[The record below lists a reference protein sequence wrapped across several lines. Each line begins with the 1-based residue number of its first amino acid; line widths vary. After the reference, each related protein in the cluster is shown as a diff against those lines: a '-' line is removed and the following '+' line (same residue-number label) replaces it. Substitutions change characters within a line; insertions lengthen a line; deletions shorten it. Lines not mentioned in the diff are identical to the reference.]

1 MLHAPPR
8 LGLAVSLAAA
18 GLVALACVRAYLR
31 MLEEEDVE
39 AAAERAEPGALP
51 ALPEAEAADV
61 RAAVPS
67 SASAL
72 FVPLSPYLL
81 YDSVQKGLGQGGFGS
96 VSVATARSSGEQVAI
111 KCFND
116 SGAGELERC
125 ALAHLRARGI
135 REGSPLGRASLQEVR
150 RKVAKM
156 QQVTRSFAEH
166 EVCALQAVKGLRSPL
181 FIDMLSAHADGGN
194 YYIATALAGRTLD
207 KALPALPLRDRLK
220 VLQRT
225 AAALAHLHAAGCAHR
240 DIKPDNI
247 ALRVGEPLQP
257 CVVGARAQ
265 RQAKAPGH
273 CSPLTRQSPIPPPP
287 HTHTFPPLFSAC
299 CWTWA

>member
-1 MLHAPPR
+1 MLQVPPR

-31 MLEEEDVE
+31 ILEEEDVE
-39 AAAERAEPGALP
+39 AAAERAEPGAAL

-72 FVPLSPYLL
+72 FQPISPFKL
-81 YDSVQKGLGQGGFGS
+81 YSPVKEGLGQGGFGS
-96 VSVATARSSGEQVAI
+96 VSVATARISGEQVAI

-116 SGAGELERC
+116 GGAGELERC
-125 ALAHLRARGI
+125 ALACLRARGI
-135 REGSPLGRASLQEVR
+135 PEGSTLGRASLQYAR
-150 RKVAKM
+150 QKVAKM
-156 QQVTRSFAEH
+156 MVATRSFAEH

-181 FIDMLSAHADGGN
+181 FIDMLSAHAVEGN
-194 YYIATALAGRTLD
+194 FYIATALAGRTLD
-207 KALPALPLRDRLK
+207 KALPALPLRDRLT

-257 CVVGARAQ
+257 
-265 RQAKAPGH
+265 
-273 CSPLTRQSPIPPPP
+273 
-287 HTHTFPPLFSAC
+287 
-299 CWTWA
+299 